1 LLWFINDWQ
10 GLIAILYNESKQNIL
25 AYKGKAINDQ
35 QHFCKKGTDHLVAI

>member
-25 AYKGKAINDQ
+25 AYQGKAINDQ